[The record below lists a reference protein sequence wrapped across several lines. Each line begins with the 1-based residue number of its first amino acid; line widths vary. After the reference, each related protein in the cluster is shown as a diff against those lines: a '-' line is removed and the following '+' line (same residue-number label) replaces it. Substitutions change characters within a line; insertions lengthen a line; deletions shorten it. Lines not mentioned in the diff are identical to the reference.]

1 MQANLVQEVRE
12 LAFKKEK
19 KAKVSDFKRKLI
31 VKNEPKSPISEQY
44 RTIRTN
50 IQFSTV
56 DNEIR
61 SLMVTSSGP
70 GEGKSTTSANLAT
83 VFAQQGNRVLFVDA
97 DMRKPTVHYTF
108 SLPNNYGLTTVLTK
122 QSDLIDTAIQ
132 IDTSNLYVLPCGPIP
147 PNPAELLSSR
157 SMDEFIEM
165 ALNEYD
171 LVIFDSPPVL
181 VVTDAQLLANKC
193 DGTVLVVSSG
203 FTEKENAIKAKDL
216 LGASKAKLLGVILNN
231 KKQEQSQYYYYYGGK

>member
-1 MQANLVQEVRE
+1 VRE

-19 KAKVSDFKRKLI
+19 KTKVSDFKRKLI
-31 VKNEPKSPISEQY
+31 VKNDPKSPISEQY

-157 SMDEFIEM
+157 SMDEFIEL
-165 ALNEYD
+165 ALKEYD
-171 LVIFDSPPVL
+171 LVVFDSPPVL

-216 LGASKAKLLGVILNN
+216 LAASKAKLLGVILNN

>member
-1 MQANLVQEVRE
+1 MRE

-19 KAKVSDFKRKLI
+19 KTKVSDFKRKLV
-31 VKNEPKSPISEQY
+31 VKNDPKSPVSEQY

-50 IQFSTV
+50 IQFSQI

-61 SLMVTSSGP
+61 TLMVTSSGP
-70 GEGKSTTSANLAT
+70 GEGKSTTVANLAT
-83 VFAQQGNRVLFVDA
+83 VFAQQGNKVLLVDA

-108 SLPNNYGLTTVLTK
+108 SITNTFGLTTVLTK
-122 QSDLIDTAIQ
+122 QSDLDDAVTQ

-147 PNPAELLSSR
+147 PNPSELLSSR
-157 SMDEFIEM
+157 SMDEFLVT
-165 ALNEYD
+165 ALKVYD
-171 LVIFDSPPVL
+171 LVIFDTPPVL

-203 FTEKENAIKAKDL
+203 FTEKENAVKAKEQL
-216 LGASKAKLLGVILNN
+216 TTSKAKLLGVILNN
-231 KKQEQSQYYYYYGGK
+231 KKQDQSQYYYYYGGK

>member
-1 MQANLVQEVRE
+1 MRE

-19 KAKVSDFKRKLI
+19 KTKVSDFKRKLV
-31 VKNEPKSPISEQY
+31 VKNDPKSPVSEQY

-50 IQFSTV
+50 IQFSQI

-61 SLMVTSSGP
+61 TLMVTSSGP
-70 GEGKSTTSANLAT
+70 GEGKSTTVANLAT
-83 VFAQQGNRVLFVDA
+83 VFAQQGNKVLLVDA

-108 SLPNNYGLTTVLTK
+108 SITNTFGLTTVLTK
-122 QSDLIDTAIQ
+122 QSDLDDAVTQ
-132 IDTSNLYVLPCGPIP
+132 IDTSNLYVLSCGPIP
-147 PNPAELLSSR
+147 PNPSELLSSR
-157 SMDEFIEM
+157 AMDEFLET
-165 ALNEYD
+165 ALNVYD
-171 LVIFDSPPVL
+171 LVIFDTPPVL

-203 FTEKENAIKAKDL
+203 FTEKENAVKAKEQL
-216 LGASKAKLLGVILNN
+216 TTSKAKLLGVILNN